1 MPDDP
6 FGTDAVWNA
15 AEAPEADLG
24 NFLQRKKSLA
34 YKKLEWS
41 KRLILMPILRL
52 PLLSGTSIIG
62 TRRLRMEANETGELV
77 TV

>member
-24 NFLQRKKSLA
+24 NFVQRKKSLA

-41 KRLILMPILRL
+41 DLDAN
-52 PLLSGTSIIG
+52 S
-62 TRRLRMEANETGELV
+62 EAAIAEWNIDHRNETTQNGGK
-77 TV
+77 

>member
-1 MPDDP
+1 MTLSVPMLC
-6 FGTDAVWNA
+6 GMRRKRRKQIS
-15 AEAPEADLG
+15 EIRK
-24 NFLQRKKSLA
+24 RKKSLA

>member
-1 MPDDP
+1 MTLSVPMLCGMRRKRRKQISET
-6 FGTDAVWNA
+6 FV
-15 AEAPEADLG
+15 
-24 NFLQRKKSLA
+24 QRKKSLA